1 MYNCSKQHQ
10 AFPPKW
16 PEQFIPRQGGVKV
29 PVNHVFDDSE
39 DCCCQM
45 LEGALPVGARLS
57 LTESLL
63 CMSTGRSAPLG
74 ILFPIISETL
84 QRTLTCL

>member
-1 MYNCSKQHQ
+1 M
-10 AFPPKW
+10 
-16 PEQFIPRQGGVKV
+16 KV
-29 PVNHVFDDSE
+29 PVKNVFDNSE

-63 CMSTGRSAPLG
+63 CVSTGRSAPLG

-84 QRTLTCL
+84 QRMLTCL